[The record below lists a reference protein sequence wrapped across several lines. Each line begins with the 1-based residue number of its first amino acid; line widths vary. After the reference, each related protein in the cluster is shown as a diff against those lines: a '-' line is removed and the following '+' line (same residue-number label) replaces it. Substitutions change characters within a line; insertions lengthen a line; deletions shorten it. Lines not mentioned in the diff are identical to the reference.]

1 MVAFPFP
8 AVRHQFITYRDAKG
22 NTARVSFY
30 LDDNGGDNNSDATL
44 VESIIT
50 AINAISNAAY
60 QSASGAVS
68 HFGVVQYGASAVE
81 YQPIQTKAVLTYQDV
96 AGGLHRL
103 QIPSPKS
110 TIFLADLETVNPAN
124 AGIIAL
130 NALMASTTV
139 PSTGTAFVSSRS
151 GLLISN
157 YMGGVLKSTK
167 LRRKLTTFVL
177 TPTLTPSEP
186 AE

>member
-8 AVRHQFITYRDAKG
+8 GVRHQFLTYRDAKG

-50 AINAISNAAY
+50 AINNISNAAY

-68 HFGVVQYGASAVE
+68 HFGVAQYGAAGVE
-81 YQPIQTKAVLTYQDV
+81 YQPIQTKAQLVYQDV
-96 AGGLHRL
+96 SGGLHRL

-110 TIFLADLETVNPAN
+110 SIFLADLQTVNPAA
-124 AGIIAL
+124 AGIVTL
-130 NALMASTTV
+130 NGLMAAATV
-139 PSTGTAFVSSRS
+139 PATGTAFVCSRS

-157 YMGGVLKSTK
+157 FMGGVLKTTK
-167 LRRKLTTFVL
+167 LRRKLNILVL
-177 TPTLTPSEP
+177 TPLLTGGEP

>member
-8 AVRHQFITYRDAKG
+8 AVRHQHITYRDAKG

-30 LDDNGGDNNSDATL
+30 LDDNGGDNNSDAVL

-50 AINAISNAAY
+50 AMNALTNAAY

-68 HFGVVQYGASAVE
+68 HYGVVQYGAAATE
-81 YQPIQTKAVLTYQDV
+81 YQPIQTKALLTYQDV
-96 AGGLHRL
+96 AGGLHRI

-110 TIFLADLETVNPAN
+110 SIFLADLETVNPAN
-124 AGIIAL
+124 GLVTAL
-130 NALMASTTV
+130 NALMASASV
-139 PSTGTAFVSSRS
+139 PATGTAFVCSRS
-151 GLLISN
+151 GNLISN
-157 YMGGVLKSTK
+157 YMGGVLKTTK
-167 LRRKLTTFVL
+167 IRRKLTTFVL
-177 TPTLTPSEP
+177 TPSLTPSEP

>member
-8 AVRHQFITYRDAKG
+8 GVRHQFLTYRDAKG

-50 AINAISNAAY
+50 ALNALTDAAY

-68 HFGVVQYGASAVE
+68 HFGVAQYGASAVE
-81 YQPIQTKAVLTYQDV
+81 YQPIQLKARFVYQDV
-96 AGGLHRL
+96 SGALHRI

-110 TIFLADLETVNPAN
+110 SIFLSDLETVNPAN
-124 AGIIAL
+124 TAVAAF
-130 NALMASTTV
+130 NAIMAQATV
-139 PSTGTAFVSSRS
+139 PATGTGYVSSRQ

-157 YMGGVLKSTK
+157 FMGGLLMATK
-167 LRRKLTTFVL
+167 MRRKANIFVL
-177 TPTLTPSEP
+177 TPSLTGGEP
-186 AE
+186 EE